1 MSGILAQNQEIK
13 EAKKNMTKPQVSA
26 YGSWKSPI
34 TSDMIV
40 SSDLSL
46 GEIVLAGESVY
57 WIEGRPAEN
66 GRSALVKWSANNGLE
81 DVVPSSYNIRSR
93 VHEYGGSAYNVYDD
107 VVYFVNFVDQQI
119 YRQLPGQAPT
129 ALTAAPGMRY
139 ANLVLDKRRQRLLCV
154 REDHTGEGEA
164 ITTLV
169 AVDLNGEPGA
179 GTILLSGNDFYSS
192 PQISP
197 DGTQFAWLTWHHPNM
212 PWDGTELWLGQFDD
226 NGQIEQPQLI
236 AGSANESVFQPE
248 WSPNGVLYFI
258 SDRSGWWNLY
268 RWQDGMVQAL
278 LPMEAE
284 FGIPQWRFGMST
296 YGFENANSI
305 ISSYTQDGTWYL
317 TRINLENG
325 ECSPIPV
332 PYSTIGGWGNVRVG
346 AGHVVFCGSAAD
358 KPTSNVR
365 LNLATNELQILQ
377 KATHISLPADIVC
390 TPEAITFP
398 TENGRFA
405 HAFYYPPHNDAF
417 QAPADEKPPVIVIS
431 HGGPTSATA
440 LKLSSRILYW
450 TSRGIGVID
459 VNYGGST
466 GYGRSYRQRLNGQ
479 WGIVDVLDC
488 INAAKY
494 LVRQG
499 RADGDR
505 LAIMGGSAGGY
516 TTLCALTFHDV
527 FAAGISLFGVSDVE
541 VLTKE
546 THKFESRYLDS
557 MIGPYPEAQD
567 IYVARSP
574 IHYTEQLNCP
584 LLLFQG
590 LEDKVVLPNQ
600 AEMMFEAL
608 KAKGVPVAYVPFAG
622 EGHGFR
628 KAENIKRTL
637 DGTLYFLSKIF
648 KFDIAAD
655 IEPLTIYNSTFTAK
669 SA

>member
-1 MSGILAQNQEIK
+1 
-13 EAKKNMTKPQVSA
+13 MTKPQVSA

>member
-1 MSGILAQNQEIK
+1 
-13 EAKKNMTKPQVSA
+13 MTKPQVSA

-57 WIEGRPAEN
+57 WIEGRPEEN
-66 GRSALVKWSANNGLE
+66 GRSALVKWSADNGLE
-81 DVVPSSYNIRSR
+81 DVVPSGYNIRSQ

-169 AVDLNGEPGA
+169 AVDLNGKPGA

-628 KAENIKRTL
+628 KAENIKCTL